1 MDFALTDEQQA
12 IRDAADRFA
21 REKLL
26 PNYLACAARGRL
38 DRDLVR
44 EMGALGF
51 IAPDLPEAFGGLG
64 VDGVTGGIVVEA
76 LAYGD
81 FNMAYVPL
89 LTALCGRIIC
99 DHGAADLAG
108 DWIPKMVAGEALC
121 GLALTEPRGGSDA
134 ANLQLRAVRT
144 KDGYRLNGEKTSIS
158 IADQAD
164 LFVVFARTGK
174 PDAGARGVSAFL
186 VPADS
191 PGLKRTRF
199 DDFGSEPV
207 GRGSLFFDDVAV
219 PAANMLG
226 DEGGGF
232 YQVMQGFDYSR
243 ALIGLQCVAAAQ
255 ASLDESWAYVQ
266 ERETFGRPL
275 AQYQGVSFLLAE
287 GETLL
292 AAARLLC
299 YETLWLR
306 DSGAAHTAKAAM
318 CKWFAP
324 KTAADI
330 IHSCLLVHGHGG
342 YSKDSPH
349 QQRLRDVIGLEIGD
363 GTAQVSKLIIARER
377 IGNVA
382 VQYRRKE

>member
-1 MDFALTDEQQA
+1 MDFALNSEQEA
-12 IRDAADRFA
+12 IRETAERFA

-26 PNYLACAARGRL
+26 PAYLACAKSGRL
-38 DRDLVR
+38 DRALLR
-44 EMGALGF
+44 EMGSLGL
-51 IAPDLPEAFGGLG
+51 IAPDLPEEFGGFGL
-64 VDGVTGGIVVEA
+64 DGLTVGLIVEA

-89 LTALCGRIIC
+89 LTALSGRIVC
-99 DHGAADLAG
+99 DHARPEIAKH
-108 DWIPKMVAGEALC
+108 WVPKLIAGEALI
-121 GLALTEPRGGSDA
+121 GLALTEPRGGTDA
-134 ANLQLRAVRT
+134 ANLQLRAERVGNRA
-144 KDGYRLNGEKTSIS
+144 YRLNGEKTSIS
-158 IADQAD
+158 LSDQAD

-174 PDAGARGVSAFL
+174 PDEGARGVSAFL
-186 VPADS
+186 VPA
-191 PGLKRTRF
+191 GLKGITRTRF
-199 DDFGSEPV
+199 EDLGSEPV
-207 GRGSLFFDDVAV
+207 GRGSLFFDDAEVSAE
-219 PAANMLG
+219 NLLG
-226 DEGGGF
+226 REGGGF

-275 AQYQGVSFLLAE
+275 AQYQGVSFPLAE
-287 GETLL
+287 GETLT

-306 DSGAAHTAKAAM
+306 DQGRPHTAKAAM

-324 KTAADI
+324 KTAADV
-330 IHSCLLVHGHGG
+330 IHNCLLLHGHAGF
-342 YSKDSPH
+342 SKDSPH

-363 GTAQVSKLIIARER
+363 GTAQISKLIIARER

-382 VQYRRKE
+382 VQYR